1 MPEPVS
7 VDVPTPVGPPVR
19 SVRAEMEVPRPEPPP
34 PFSTPAVWAKE
45 LTDRFRQPIGEA
57 GDHLRLHEDLLDVV
71 GGRPGRWI
79 GLPDA
84 PLLLHPPPDDSAGG
98 PRLLGGERALQDAPS
113 PLDELIDVGCAG
125 KAHCWPRLVA
135 SIMRTGS

>member
-1 MPEPVS
+1 MAEPVA

-19 SVRAEMEVPRPEPPP
+19 SVRAEMKVHRPEAPP
-34 PFSTPAVWAKE
+34 PFSRPPVWAKE

-57 GDHLRLHEDLLDVV
+57 GDHLWNREDLLDVV

-79 GLPDA
+79 GLADA
-84 PLLLHPPPDDSAGG
+84 PLLLHPLPDDGAGR

-113 PLDELIDVGCAG
+113 PLHELTDVRCAE
-125 KAHCWPRLVA
+125 KAHCRPRLLA
-135 SIMRTGS
+135 S